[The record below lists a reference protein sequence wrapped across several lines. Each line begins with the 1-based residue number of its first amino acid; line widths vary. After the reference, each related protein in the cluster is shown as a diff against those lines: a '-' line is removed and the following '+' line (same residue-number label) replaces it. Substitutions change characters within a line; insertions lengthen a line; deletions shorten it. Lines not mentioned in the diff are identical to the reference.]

1 MKLGTKSTKSWAI
14 YLGYSLVLTVALL
27 YFLFPGDTIR
37 NYVEQRISDSGSGV
51 ILTID
56 RVRPAFPIGLQFLDG
71 EISLRGKSDISPF
84 TVERVKV
91 FPRIGACLSGKGAF
105 KFEGT
110 VYKGEV
116 DGNIRF
122 HGYRTSGP
130 FELDIHLEDVMLE
143 EITSLRDM
151 AGRHISGKL
160 EGDIAYDYGS
170 GSFAEG
176 QGECSFTVL
185 NGSIEIPLPFLEPG
199 GMKFL
204 SMETVARLADGR
216 LVLERCEL
224 EGDGLR
230 CGLSGN
236 ITLYKNIE
244 DSIINIRGDI
254 EPLKASF
261 ENGNLSGA
269 ILALVGKQ
277 IKKEKIPFAIR
288 GTIREPKVTFM

>member
-14 YLGYSLVLTVALL
+14 YIGYSIVLTVALL
-27 YFLFPGDTIR
+27 YFLFPGNTIR
-37 NYVEQRISDSGSGV
+37 NYVEQRVSDSGSGV

-56 RVRPAFPIGLQFLDG
+56 KVRPAFPIGLQFLDG

-84 TVERVKV
+84 AVERVRL
-91 FPRIGACLSGKGAF
+91 FPRIGACLSGKGSF
-105 KFEGT
+105 KFDGSA
-110 VYKGEV
+110 YKGEI
-116 DGNIRF
+116 DGSIRF
-122 HGYRTSGP
+122 PGYSISGP
-130 FELDIHLEDVMLE
+130 FDLDIHLEDVMLE
-143 EITSLRDM
+143 EIASLRDM

-160 EGDIAYDYGS
+160 EGDITYAYGS
-170 GSFAEG
+170 GSFADG
-176 QGECSFTVL
+176 QGKCSFTVL
-185 NGSIEIPLPFLEPG
+185 NGSIEFPLPFLEPG
-199 GMKFL
+199 GMQFL
-204 SMETVARLADGR
+204 SMETVARLANGR
-216 LVLERCEL
+216 LVFERCEL

-230 CGLSGN
+230 CGLTGT

-261 ENGNLSGA
+261 DNGNLSGA

-288 GTIREPKVTFM
+288 GTIRAPKVTFM